1 VAWQGVHAKR
11 VHRQRGEQRG
21 EHAPLVPPLGA
32 LLPKDAEAVA
42 RAVDHAQ
49 REPRA
54 RRVARHAHRVARHAR
69 RVVRHARGARGGGRG
84 RRREAQDATAALGA
98 RVRHETCGDEVL
110 EWDVERVLAEGR
122 GEAELPLGGKQ
133 L

>member
-42 RAVDHAQ
+42 RA
-49 REPRA
+49 
-54 RRVARHAHRVARHAR
+54 VARHAHRVARHAR

-110 EWDVERVLAEGR
+110 EWDVERVLAEGG

>member
-1 VAWQGVHAKR
+1 MY
-11 VHRQRGEQRG
+11 RQRGEQRG

-49 REPRA
+49 REPRV
-54 RRVARHAHRVARHAR
+54 RRVARRAR
-69 RVVRHARGARGGGRG
+69 RIARHARGACGGGRG
-84 RRREAQDATAALGA
+84 QRREAQDVTAALGA
-98 RVRHETCGDEVL
+98 RVRHETYGDEAL
-110 EWDVERVLAEGR
+110 EWDGERVLAEGR

-133 L
+133 P